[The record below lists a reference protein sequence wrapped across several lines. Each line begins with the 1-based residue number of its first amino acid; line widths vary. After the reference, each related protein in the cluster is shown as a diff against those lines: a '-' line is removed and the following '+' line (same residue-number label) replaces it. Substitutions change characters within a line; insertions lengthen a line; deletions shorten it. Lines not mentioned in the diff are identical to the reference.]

1 MGWGCRGIRNC
12 ARQTSLFRFL
22 APSTRERSTAAPRD
36 RFPTTLYPCR
46 TAPWQSGRLDGQLV
60 RLHRQTC
67 QKSHTWKGQV
77 SRRTTS
83 ACPARFPPAVAPS
96 SETPPA
102 LSPCPLYFR
111 EPPTKQTWPWCHL
124 QILRCARP
132 RFGSQFRPGTP
143 KIFGG
148 YRILG
153 RGFLPMTETRLPF
166 CSVEEAAEEIRQ
178 GRMIVLVDD
187 EDRENEGDLTMA
199 AEKITP
205 EAINFMA
212 KYGRGLICLTLTEQ
226 RCEELNL
233 PLMSP
238 INTSQHRTAFC
249 EAIDA
254 RVGVST
260 GISASDRA
268 ITILTAIDPKTRPQD
283 LARPGH
289 MFPLRARNGGVLVRA
304 GQTEASVDLS
314 RIAGLNPSGVIC
326 EIMNEDGTMAR
337 VPQLIEFC
345 REHNLKMLTVADLI
359 RYRMAHERYVRRMA
373 EAILPTRYGDF
384 RMIAYSCDVDHDQH
398 VALIRGDL
406 TGADPPL
413 VRVHSHCLTGDVFGS
428 NTCDCSELI
437 ARSLELIA
445 RENRGL
451 FLYLHHTGRGF
462 TIDTPETPGSL
473 PKIHF
478 HTRGQLDRDA
488 ARQRMVQH
496 ESGIGAQILI
506 DLGLKDIRVV
516 TNHPKKVVALEGYGI
531 RIADQVPLNLTSPK
545 PTHQHF

>member
-1 MGWGCRGIRNC
+1 
-12 ARQTSLFRFL
+12 
-22 APSTRERSTAAPRD
+22 
-36 RFPTTLYPCR
+36 
-46 TAPWQSGRLDGQLV
+46 
-60 RLHRQTC
+60 
-67 QKSHTWKGQV
+67 
-77 SRRTTS
+77 
-83 ACPARFPPAVAPS
+83 
-96 SETPPA
+96 
-102 LSPCPLYFR
+102 
-111 EPPTKQTWPWCHL
+111 
-124 QILRCARP
+124 
-132 RFGSQFRPGTP
+132 
-143 KIFGG
+143 
-148 YRILG
+148 
-153 RGFLPMTETRLPF
+153 MTETRLPF

-205 EAINFMA
+205 DAINFMA

-238 INTSQHRTAFC
+238 INTSLHRTAFC

-254 RVGVST
+254 RVGVTT

-326 EIMNEDGTMAR
+326 EIMNEDGTMSR
-337 VPQLIEFC
+337 VPQLTEFC
-345 REHNLKMLTVADLI
+345 REHNLKMVTVADLI
-359 RYRMAHERYVRRMA
+359 RYRMQHERYVRRIA
-373 EAILPTRYGDF
+373 ETVLPTRYGDF
-384 RMIAYSCDVDHDQH
+384 RMIAYASDVDHDQH
-398 VALIRGDL
+398 IALIRGEL
-406 TGADPPL
+406 EGSTPPL

-428 NTCDCSELI
+428 TSCDCPDLVAKSLQKI
-437 ARSLELIA
+437 AE
-445 RENRGL
+445 ENRGV
-451 FLYLHHTGRGF
+451 FLYLHHTGRGY
-462 TIDTPETPGSL
+462 TIDTPEAPGTL

-478 HTRGQLDRDA
+478 HSRGQLDREP

-496 ESGIGAQILI
+496 ESGIGAQVLI
-506 DLGLKDIRVV
+506 DLGLKDIRVI

-531 RIADQVPLNLTSPK
+531 RIADQVPLEFSKPK

>member
-1 MGWGCRGIRNC
+1 MTGNH
-12 ARQTSLFRFL
+12 
-22 APSTRERSTAAPRD
+22 
-36 RFPTTLYPCR
+36 FPF
-46 TAPWQSGRLDGQLV
+46 S
-60 RLHRQTC
+60 
-67 QKSHTWKGQV
+67 
-77 SRRTTS
+77 
-83 ACPARFPPAVAPS
+83 
-96 SETPPA
+96 
-102 LSPCPLYFR
+102 
-111 EPPTKQTWPWCHL
+111 
-124 QILRCARP
+124 
-132 RFGSQFRPGTP
+132 
-143 KIFGG
+143 
-148 YRILG
+148 
-153 RGFLPMTETRLPF
+153 
-166 CSVEEAAEEIRQ
+166 SVEEAAEEIRQ

-212 KYGRGLICLTLTEQ
+212 KFGRGLICLTLTEQ

-238 INTSQHRTAFC
+238 INTSVHRTAFC

-254 RVGVST
+254 RVGVTT

-314 RIAGLNPSGVIC
+314 RVAGLNPSGVIC
-326 EIMNEDGTMAR
+326 EVMNEDGSMSR
-337 VPQLIEFC
+337 VPQLIDFC
-345 REHNLKMLTVADLI
+345 REHNLKMVTVADLI
-359 RYRMAHERYVRRMA
+359 RYRMQHERYVRRIA
-373 EAILPTRYGDF
+373 ETILPTRHGDF
-384 RMIAYSCDVDHDQH
+384 RMIAYASDVDHDQH
-398 VALIRGDL
+398 IALLRGEL
-406 TGADPPL
+406 EGATPPL

-428 NTCDCSELI
+428 TACDCPDLVAKSLQKI
-437 ARSLELIA
+437 AE
-445 RENRGL
+445 EGRGV
-451 FLYLHHTGRGF
+451 FLYLHHTGRGY
-462 TIDTPETPGSL
+462 TIETPEIPGTL

-478 HTRGQLDRDA
+478 HSRGQLDREP

-506 DLGLKDIRVV
+506 DLGLRDIRVI

-531 RIADQVPLNLTSPK
+531 RIADQVPLDLGSPK
-545 PTHQHF
+545 PTHQRR